1 LQAHGFAGD
10 ETARHDLL
18 DPDLALNA
26 GGLDVWLRR
35 AA

>member
-1 LQAHGFAGD
+1 LQAHGFRGD
-10 ETARHDLL
+10 ETARHALL
-18 DPDLALNA
+18 DDDLKLNA